1 MTCADVPQFAGAYL
15 DGELELGR
23 ALELEAHVESCEACT
38 SLMERHDALRATIRR
53 AAPYYPAPPE
63 FAARLREARGTLP
76 STGTAPVVARSR
88 MTSTVIPW
96 VLAAAA
102 TIVAVLS
109 VGAFFLRGRATTDP
123 IQQAIVTAHIRAN
136 TSGHLL
142 DVASSDRHTV
152 KPWLSS
158 KLDFSAPVPD
168 LVDDGFPLTGGR
180 LDYIDRQT
188 AALIYMRRAHV
199 IDVFVWPD
207 QGGDL
212 PPSAS
217 RDEHGYNLVHFRQQ
231 GLNYWVISDL
241 AAGELGQFASLLSAA
256 SK

>member
-1 MTCADVPQFAGAYL
+1 VTCADVPAFAGAYL
-15 DGELELGR
+15 DGELELGK
-23 ALELEAHVESCEACT
+23 ALELEGHVETCEACAT
-38 SLMERHDALRATIRR
+38 LLERHESLRATIRR
-53 AAPYYPAPPE
+53 AAPYYDAPPE
-63 FAARLREARGTLP
+63 FAARLRVARGDSSA
-76 STGTAPVVARSR
+76 STPAPAARSR
-88 MTSTVIPW
+88 TRSTLVPW

-109 VGAFFLRGRATTDP
+109 AGTLFLRGRAATDP
-123 IQQAIVTAHIRAN
+123 LQQAIVTAHIRAN
-136 TSGHLL
+136 TSGHLI
-142 DVASSDRHTV
+142 DVTSSDRHTV

-188 AALIYMRRAHV
+188 AVLIYMRRAHE

-207 QGGDL
+207 PGADL
-212 PPSAS
+212 VAATS

-231 GLNYWVISDL
+231 GLTYWVISDL
-241 AAGELGQFASLLSAA
+241 AAGELGQFAGLIATA
-256 SK
+256 SR